1 MSMMKST
8 LLTLVLAASA
18 GVALAQSD
26 AAKAPAKAAAKPAA
40 KSTAAKAPASST
52 KTNTAKTTTAKKAA
66 PAKGK
71 LDVDQLAAHA
81 PATEAVLGAAE
92 LAIAERVHVGALPCE
107 LGNTVQLT
115 ADAAKPGYFD
125 LQIAKTRY
133 RLIPVATTTGAIR
146 LEDAHSGAVWLQ
158 LANKSMLMNHK
169 LGQRMA
175 DECKS
180 PQQVAVAEQFKL
192 TPPPSVLDAAPAP
205 AQLPAGTAVAAQ
217 PAANR

>member
-18 GVALAQSD
+18 GVALAQKE
-26 AAKAPAKAAAKPAA
+26 ATKEPAKAAASKPAAAKPAA
-40 KSTAAKAPASST
+40 KSSTAAKAP
-52 KTNTAKTTTAKKAA
+52 AKTTTAKKAA

-205 AQLPAGTAVAAQ
+205 AQVPAGTAVAAQ
-217 PAANR
+217 PAGTR

>member
-1 MSMMKST
+1 MLKST

-52 KTNTAKTTTAKKAA
+52 KTTTAKTSTAKKAA

-92 LAIAERVHVGALPCE
+92 LAIAERVHVGSLPCE

-115 ADAAKPGYFD
+115 ADASKPGYFD

-133 RLIPVATTTGAIR
+133 RLVPVATTTGAIR

-192 TPPPSVLDAAPAP
+192 APPPSVLDAAPAP
-205 AQLPAGTAVAAQ
+205 AQVPAGTAVAAQ

>member
-18 GVALAQSD
+18 GVALAQKE
-26 AAKAPAKAAAKPAA
+26 ATKEPAKAAASKPAAAKPAA
-40 KSTAAKAPASST
+40 KSSTAAKAP
-52 KTNTAKTTTAKKAA
+52 AKTTTAKKAA
-66 PAKGK
+66 SAKGK

-205 AQLPAGTAVAAQ
+205 AQVPAGTAVAAQ

>member
-1 MSMMKST
+1 MMKST

-26 AAKAPAKAAAKPAA
+26 AAKAPARAAAKPAA

-71 LDVDQLAAHA
+71 LDVDQLAAHT

>member
-1 MSMMKST
+1 MLKST

-26 AAKAPAKAAAKPAA
+26 TTKAPAKSAAKPAA
-40 KSTAAKAPASST
+40 KSTAAKAPAG
-52 KTNTAKTTTAKKAA
+52 NTKTTTAKKAA

-71 LDVDQLAAHA
+71 LDVDQLSAHA

-92 LAIAERVHVGALPCE
+92 LAIAERVHVGSLPCE

-115 ADAAKPGYFD
+115 ADANKPGYFD

-133 RLIPVATTTGAIR
+133 RLVPVATTTGAIR

-192 TPPPSVLDAAPAP
+192 APPPSVLDAAPAP
-205 AQLPAGTAVAAQ
+205 AQVPAGTAVAAQ

>member
-1 MSMMKST
+1 MMKST

-26 AAKAPAKAAAKPAA
+26 AAKSPAKAAAKPAA

-217 PAANR
+217 PAGR

>member
-1 MSMMKST
+1 MMKST
-8 LLTLVLAASA
+8 LLTLVLATSA
-18 GVALAQSD
+18 GVALAQKD
-26 AAKAPAKAAAKPAA
+26 AAKEPAKAAAAKPAT
-40 KSTAAKAPASST
+40 KSAAQAKAPAANA
-52 KTNTAKTTTAKKAA
+52 KTSTAKRAPA

-71 LDVDQLAAHA
+71 LDVNQLAAHA
-81 PATEAVLGAAE
+81 PATEAMLGAAE

-115 ADAAKPGYFD
+115 ADASKPGYFD

-192 TPPPSVLDAAPAP
+192 APPPSVLDAAPAP

-217 PAANR
+217 PAGSR